1 MAAFIQKL
9 FQKRSR
15 NTVKEDPKSRRA
27 SSVPSPDK
35 PSDNASMK
43 PGQQAIDEQRAVLTA
58 GDTSQQILAELAIT
72 GLAADIRLQAAQR
85 LTDQEQLQEVQRRS
99 RGKDKG
105 VYQRV
110 RQTLQELRHQ
120 EEEIQA
126 TQQARAALLR
136 QAEELAATQ
145 DMSLY
150 EARLQKLEQQWQTL
164 ESGAENETRTRVL
177 AAFHQCRDRARD
189 LDQQRQ
195 LERTHQAQK
204 VQREETLE
212 LLRETLESFQ
222 QEAPSTPALPA
233 LDALQRTQENR
244 WLEATRDTE
253 VSRQEQK
260 LYEQRMQLLKGALSA
275 VRRLAHHQQEIAQ
288 ALEAEKPDA
297 DIVRQLLE
305 QLEWPRELSR
315 PEPIQ
320 KLARIAKDKA
330 PATPTQSPDLAQQ
343 KMTQLEKIL
352 ESLEQS
358 LEARQLR
365 ESRTFL
371 KQAQN
376 LHRQLTGREGGRYR
390 ARMQRL
396 AGQVRELGDWRG
408 FATEPKQTA
417 LCEQMEYLADQPMD
431 PEAKAARI
439 HELQQQ
445 WKDLGGS
452 SNRDLW
458 QRFRAAS
465 DRAFEPCRAYFE
477 ARSDLKKVHLQK
489 RQSLCEEL
497 QLYLDSTDWSQ
508 VDWKAA
514 EQIEKTARKEWREAW
529 PVEFRDNRPLQ
540 KTFDELMNTLSG
552 HLDEER
558 ARNEAR
564 KQAIVERA
572 QQLTEHSP
580 LTEAM
585 QEARELQK
593 QWQGVGITR
602 HREDRKLWKAFRA
615 ACDEI
620 FARRDEKRQQQVQAT
635 SEADQ
640 SAEAELTQARR
651 WLDEPATG
659 PADADPVL
667 GALNKALAEPVSDT
681 VRQTL
686 RDTLGQVQARQQ
698 QLRHLAN
705 LQQWQRWIDQRRNNE
720 LEPEQLPGNWPSLAA
735 QADLDD
741 PRELVVLAEILGGH
755 SSPDADKAL
764 RMELQVQRLRQGLGG
779 DHERQ
784 GLTSE
789 ALVARWCLAL
799 PPEELEAEL
808 GERLKNALE
817 PA

>member
-15 NTVKEDPKSRRA
+15 NTAREDPKNRRA
-27 SSVPSPDK
+27 SSVPTPDK
-35 PSDNASMK
+35 SSDEPSVK

-58 GDTSQQILAELAIT
+58 VDTSQQVLAELAIT

-99 RGKDKG
+99 RGRDKG

-126 TQQARAALLR
+126 TQQSRATLLR

-145 DMSLY
+145 DMNLY

-164 ESGAENETRTRVL
+164 EPGAEYETRSQVL
-177 AAFHQCRDRARD
+177 AAFHQCRERARD
-189 LDQQRQ
+189 LDLQRQ
-195 LERTHQAQK
+195 LERTQQAQK

-212 LLRETLESFQ
+212 LLHETLEGFQ

-253 VSRQEQK
+253 VSRHEQK

-275 VRRLAHHQQEIAQ
+275 VRRLAHHQQAIAQ
-288 ALEAEKPDA
+288 ALEADKPDA
-297 DIVRQLLE
+297 DTARQLLG
-305 QLEWPRELSR
+305 QLEWPQELPR

-320 KLARIAKDKA
+320 KLVRMAKDKA
-330 PATPTQSPDLAQQ
+330 PATHTQSPDLVQQ
-343 KMTQLEKIL
+343 KVTQLEKIL
-352 ESLEQS
+352 ENLEQS

-365 ESRTFL
+365 ESRAFL

-458 QRFRAAS
+458 QRFRTAS

-497 QLYLDSTDWSQ
+497 QLYLDGTDWSQ
-508 VDWKAA
+508 ADWKAA

-540 KTFDELMNTLSG
+540 KTFDELMNTLAG

-558 ARNEAR
+558 TRNEAQ
-564 KQAIVERA
+564 KQSIVERA
-572 QQLTEHSP
+572 QQLIEHSP

-620 FARRDEKRQQQVQAT
+620 FSRRDEKRQQQVQAT
-635 SEADQ
+635 SAADQ
-640 SAEAELTQARR
+640 TAEAELTQARR

-659 PADADPVL
+659 PADADSVL
-667 GALNKALAEPVSDT
+667 AALNRALAEPVSNP

-686 RDTLGQVQARQQ
+686 RDAVGQVHARQQ
-698 QLRHLAN
+698 QLSHRAS
-705 LQQWQRWIDQRRNNE
+705 LQQWQQWIDQRSRNE
-720 LEPEQLPGNWPSLAA
+720 LEPKQLPDNWPNLAA
-735 QADLDD
+735 QADLDS

-755 SSPDADKAL
+755 SSPDSDKAL

-799 PPEELEAEL
+799 PPEDLEAEL